1 MDSSNKVYKW
11 HDKSGN
17 GYDAFGSVNNQL
29 PLYSSTGINSKPA
42 LSFDG
47 SNDFLEANNRL
58 GLPAN
63 PAITVI
69 MVARVNQH
77 AQADER
83 FFEIGGGS
91 HHLAVSTGS
100 EGWSWRHNGGQER
113 YSNTAVNTDYLL
125 AWERPANGNYASSK
139 FYLNGVEQ
147 ARTTGSSDTSSPTDT
162 TSKYI
167 IGKGLNGNALN
178 GKIGE
183 IIVLNND
190 SNTDREKVEGY
201 LAHKWGLVGSLS
213 SSHAYRFTPPV
224 SNTTWSTRQ
233 SFTTP
238 TNVTPPVLGSLAV
251 ANLEKTTAD
260 IEGTLS
266 DNGNAA
272 TTLVFYWGDND
283 GGTNPA
289 SWDSNITISNAQ
301 EGTLRKSLSGLTGGT
316 TYYFRTFASN
326 WNGNTWATTTRS
338 FTTVTSTTRD
348 TPVRN
353 SDLKGWWKLD
363 GNFKDSSGNNHHG
376 DAKFVFNPENLNN
389 LQFWLDAKEIS
400 SITKDSSN
408 RVEQWK
414 DRRGT
419 IP

>member
-1 MDSSNKVYKW
+1 MRRLESLSS
-11 HDKSGN
+11 
-17 GYDAFGSVNNQL
+17 L
-29 PLYSSTGINSKPA
+29 NS
-42 LSFDG
+42 
-47 SNDFLEANNRL
+47 
-58 GLPAN
+58 
-63 PAITVI
+63 
-69 MVARVNQH
+69 
-77 AQADER
+77 
-83 FFEIGGGS
+83 
-91 HHLAVSTGS
+91 
-100 EGWSWRHNGGQER
+100 
-113 YSNTAVNTDYLL
+113 
-125 AWERPANGNYASSK
+125 
-139 FYLNGVEQ
+139 
-147 ARTTGSSDTSSPTDT
+147 
-162 TSKYI
+162 
-167 IGKGLNGNALN
+167 
-178 GKIGE
+178 
-183 IIVLNND
+183 D
-190 SNTDREKVEGY
+190 SNTERQKIEGY

-213 SSHAYRFTPPV
+213 GSHAYRFAPPV

-238 TNVTPPVLGSLAV
+238 TNVTPPVLGSLSV

-301 EGTLRKSLSGLTGGT
+301 EGTIRKSLSGLTGGT
-316 TYYFRTFASN
+316 TYHFRTFASN

-338 FTTVTSTTRD
+338 FTTVTSTVRD
-348 TPVRN
+348 NPVRN

-363 GNFKDSSGNNHHG
+363 GNFKDSSGNNHHL

-389 LQFWLDAKEIS
+389 LQFWLDAKDIS

-419 IP
+419 SLNVSQSTNDNKPIYNASGFNSMPTLSFDGSNDFLKSRW

>member
-1 MDSSNKVYKW
+1 M
-11 HDKSGN
+11 
-17 GYDAFGSVNNQL
+17 
-29 PLYSSTGINSKPA
+29 
-42 LSFDG
+42 
-47 SNDFLEANNRL
+47 
-58 GLPAN
+58 
-63 PAITVI
+63 
-69 MVARVNQH
+69 
-77 AQADER
+77 
-83 FFEIGGGS
+83 
-91 HHLAVSTGS
+91 
-100 EGWSWRHNGGQER
+100 
-113 YSNTAVNTDYLL
+113 
-125 AWERPANGNYASSK
+125 
-139 FYLNGVEQ
+139 
-147 ARTTGSSDTSSPTDT
+147 
-162 TSKYI
+162 
-167 IGKGLNGNALN
+167 
-178 GKIGE
+178 
-183 IIVLNND
+183 LNND
-190 SNTDREKVEGY
+190 SNTERHKVEGY

-213 SSHAYRFTPPV
+213 GSHAYRFAPPV

-283 GGTNPA
+283 GGANPA

-301 EGTLRKSLSGLTGGT
+301 EGTLRRSLSGLTGGT

-348 TPVRN
+348 TPVRD

-376 DAKFVFNPENLNN
+376 NAEFVFNPGNLNN
-389 LQFWLDAKEIS
+389 LQFWLDAKESS

-408 RVEQWK
+408 RVQQWK

-419 IP
+419 SFNVSPATNDRKPIYNVNGFNSMPTLSFDGSNDYLEKADGNPTFGTTDLDSVASEAWTVFAVGQAGTGSTFQNGGGRGSAFVGKAGGWGGSGTFILGLLTHDGSTMHWVLQGGSYNRRGGRAQAQGR

>member
-1 MDSSNKVYKW
+1 M
-11 HDKSGN
+11 
-17 GYDAFGSVNNQL
+17 L
-29 PLYSSTGINSKPA
+29 
-42 LSFDG
+42 
-47 SNDFLEANNRL
+47 
-58 GLPAN
+58 
-63 PAITVI
+63 
-69 MVARVNQH
+69 
-77 AQADER
+77 
-83 FFEIGGGS
+83 
-91 HHLAVSTGS
+91 
-100 EGWSWRHNGGQER
+100 
-113 YSNTAVNTDYLL
+113 
-125 AWERPANGNYASSK
+125 
-139 FYLNGVEQ
+139 
-147 ARTTGSSDTSSPTDT
+147 
-162 TSKYI
+162 
-167 IGKGLNGNALN
+167 
-178 GKIGE
+178 
-183 IIVLNND
+183 
-190 SNTDREKVEGY
+190 
-201 LAHKWGLVGSLS
+201 GSLS
-213 SSHAYRFTPPV
+213 
-224 SNTTWSTRQ
+224 
-233 SFTTP
+233 
-238 TNVTPPVLGSLAV
+238 V

-283 GGTNPA
+283 GGTIPA

-338 FTTVTSTTRD
+338 FTTVTSTVRD
-348 TPVRN
+348 NPVRN

-419 IP
+419 SLNVSQNTNDNKPIYNASGFNSMPTLSFDGSNDSLEKSDGSPTFGTTDLDSVSSEAWTVFAVGQAGTGSNFQNGGRGSALSVKQAAGVVLVLLFWDSLPMMDLTMHWVLQGGSYSKRDGRAQAQVL